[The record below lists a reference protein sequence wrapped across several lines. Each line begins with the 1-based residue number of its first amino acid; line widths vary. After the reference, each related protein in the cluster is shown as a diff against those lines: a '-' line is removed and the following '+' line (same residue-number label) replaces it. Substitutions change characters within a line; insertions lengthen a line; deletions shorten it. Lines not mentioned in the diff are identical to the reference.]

1 MSMQNEMRRTRKT
14 NLEYTA
20 RRLRGEIDG
29 LCRLI
34 QFNIDTSLKRPEEL
48 PVEEVDSQWDELKE
62 KWAELS
68 VANAEIARL
77 AEELK

>member
-1 MSMQNEMRRTRKT
+1 MSMQNEMRRTKKT

-20 RRLRGEIDG
+20 RRLRKEIDS
-29 LCRLI
+29 LSRLI
-34 QFNIDTSLKRPEEL
+34 SVNLDCSLLKPEEL
-48 PVEEVDSQWDELKE
+48 PVGEIDGQWDELKA

-77 AEELK
+77 EEELK